1 MYVRNDLTINECV
14 FEVKNYMYLYK
25 ICLLFLNSLYMLYFI
40 SLKLTSYATTSC
52 IEYFTGAVHVLT
64 VCMLLFVV
72 SCTVSGE
79 LVAIGDELQH
89 RAQLSLLIT
98 ETTSNFL
105 TNLIS
110 HTLPPQLYVQQRPE
124 SVPFVQ

>member
-1 MYVRNDLTINECV
+1 M
-14 FEVKNYMYLYK
+14 
-25 ICLLFLNSLYMLYFI
+25 LF
-40 SLKLTSYATTSC
+40 
-52 IEYFTGAVHVLT
+52 
-64 VCMLLFVV
+64 FVV

-110 HTLPPQLYVQQRPE
+110 HTLSPQLYVQQRPE